1 MNARPYSPMSAYA
14 SKASTT
20 EASRIVLRYPFS
32 EVRQQRGVRDP
43 TIDLALRS
51 TFARR
56 RATRPPRAPVTSEI
70 ASPPASKDPLTMPP
84 RAYHYRTAA
93 RHSYFIQ
100 RSAWEGCS
108 PKFAY
113 TPFLEVSRS
122 PAREPRARLERVM
135 NSIRNGLGIGETEI
149 AREPSRPWKPHFY
162 AVFTQVHNTL

>member
-93 RHSYFIQ
+93 RHSYFIH
-100 RSAWEGCS
+100 RSAWKGNS
-108 PKFAY
+108 PKLHTKLA
-113 TPFLEVSRS
+113 P
-122 PAREPRARLERVM
+122 
-135 NSIRNGLGIGETEI
+135 IGQTGGGCL
-149 AREPSRPWKPHFY
+149 PYVPP
-162 AVFTQVHNTL
+162 